1 MESIRISTV
10 QYKKYVKRRVAV
22 GARERE
28 RRKRLR
34 VSKEVLPHSFCMGL
48 KHAPIGPNAIA
59 APFSNNNLFLAT
71 HLWVSVSR
79 GKPQVLQNIIFG
91 LSTNIITPS
100 LKVIL
105 LSIVLLAT
113 GYYSIQITFHQ

>member
-1 MESIRISTV
+1 M
-10 QYKKYVKRRVAV
+10 

-34 VSKEVLPHSFCMGL
+34 VSGGSFQSRFPHSFCMGL

-71 HLWVSVSR
+71 HLWVFCLSR
-79 GKPQVLQNIIFG
+79 VPQVLQNYVYP
-91 LSTNIITPS
+91 STNMIPTS
-100 LKVIL
+100 LKVMFP
-105 LSIVLLAT
+105 SGVLLAT
-113 GYYSIQITFHQ
+113 AYYSTQITFPIKAEFDRPIWKFE